1 MHFKGE
7 LCFVEMLGDE
17 TIYEFKLE
25 NNSIIHVSN
34 LSVDSSLKNGT
45 KLILETKYDD
55 VLLFNADTGIRIL

>member
-34 LSVDSSLKNGT
+34 LSVDSSLKNGSN
-45 KLILETKYDD
+45 LVLETKYEDI
-55 VLLFNADTGIRIL
+55 LLFNSYTGIRIL